1 MKNAPSDTHMREV
14 LDEVDPRDLR
24 DSHLALFEEAKR
36 GKLLLELEKTLV
48 IKRELDFSERI
59 SKVQRD

>member
-1 MKNAPSDTHMREV
+1 MREV